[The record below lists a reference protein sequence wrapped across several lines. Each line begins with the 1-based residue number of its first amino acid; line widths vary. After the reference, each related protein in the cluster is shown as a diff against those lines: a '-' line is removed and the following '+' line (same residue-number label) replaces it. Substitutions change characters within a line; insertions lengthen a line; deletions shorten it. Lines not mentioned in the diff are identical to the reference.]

1 MVLLKKNKCV
11 GGRGLPAKE
20 SQTLPKNR
28 LFEEKS
34 GLGKEVKNTMIPV

>member
-1 MVLLKKNKCV
+1 MVLLKKNKCL

-28 LFEEKS
+28 LFEEKIC
-34 GLGKEVKNTMIPV
+34 LGEGA